1 MTVYNMCWFLS
12 KISSTRRLEEKNRQD
27 EQTLLK
33 REEEPKWEGGE
44 VRRRKAAHKRIDSV
58 VSDDGVVLPAQVILA
73 LAEEKGD
80 GRRSRFREELNEGA
94 AEESTFG
101 EL

>member
-44 VRRRKAAHKRIDSV
+44 VRRRKATHRRIDSV

-73 LAEEKGD
+73 LGKILLGYCNFV
-80 GRRSRFREELNEGA
+80 GWLLISFYF
-94 AEESTFG
+94 S
-101 EL
+101 

>member
-1 MTVYNMCWFLS
+1 MCWFLS

-44 VRRRKAAHKRIDSV
+44 VRRRKATHRRIDSV

-73 LAEEKGD
+73 LGKIFLGYCNFV
-80 GRRSRFREELNEGA
+80 GWLLISFYF
-94 AEESTFG
+94 S
-101 EL
+101 

>member
-1 MTVYNMCWFLS
+1 MCWFLS

-44 VRRRKAAHKRIDSV
+44 VRRRKAAHRRIDSV

-73 LAEEKGD
+73 LGKIFWILQLCGMVANIV
-80 GRRSRFREELNEGA
+80 L
-94 AEESTFG
+94 
-101 EL
+101 L